1 MKAIIT
7 RYGVIHIT
15 ASNETEFYAARQWM
29 EGERHAMLAYRTEEE
44 DEVAQAEDEAR
55 SAEAEDDTPRMNAY
69 ADLCED
75 AEHTPAVPII
85 GVRHLQPGDVVLELE
100 TGTRGAVVANR
111 VMMTKLIVRFDGK
124 QASYTYPE
132 ALNALNWRGK
142 L

>member
-7 RYGVIHIT
+7 RYGVLHIT
-15 ASNETEFYAARQWM
+15 ASNETEFYAAQQWT

-55 SAEAEDDTPRMNAY
+55 SAEAEDDTPRMSAY

-75 AEHTPAVPII
+75 TPAAPII

-111 VMMTKLIVRFDGK
+111 VMMTTLIVRFDGK